1 MGSVNTKNAEPA
13 VRRRREGME
22 TPRAK
27 VSPFQKRMPPSARRM
42 VFIRQSSL
50 FKQREAPV
58 NPALTEIEDKATITE
73 EIKNMVTD
81 MGANTVGIAK
91 YNRNIRFS
99 DSEELKLTNVIVF
112 AMTMAY
118 DYMVDI
124 GPNSQAEVHRV
135 YHALDEIGVRV
146 SQQIGAYGY
155 HTRTEPNIADFPLP
169 AYAWLAGL
177 GELGKHG
184 SLISPELGSSFRLG
198 AIATDMPLIVDGPK
212 DYGIDEVC
220 NNCQICARFCPG
232 DAIKHEKKTV
242 NGIER
247 WHVDTPACEPYFF
260 RMHGC
265 KICLSV
271 CPYNAKS
278 IFKDKFKSMAKDI
291 RKAGDAK
298 GMMKLISERTG
309 IDYEAI
315 EYNPEDEGRANVKI
329 NQPVPDKKPKEMKNK
344 C

>member
-1 MGSVNTKNAEPA
+1 
-13 VRRRREGME
+13 ME

-42 VFIRQSSL
+42 TFIRQTSL
-50 FKQREAPV
+50 FKQREAPI
-58 NPALTEIEDKATITE
+58 NPVLTEIEDKVAITE
-73 EIKNMVTD
+73 EIKKMIIE
-81 MGANTVGIAK
+81 MGANTVGIAE
-91 YNRNIRFS
+91 YNPNIRFS
-99 DSEELKLTNVIVF
+99 DSSELKLSNVIVF
-112 AMTMAY
+112 SMTMAY

-124 GPNSQAEVHRV
+124 GPKSQAEVHRV
-135 YHALDEIGVRV
+135 YHLLDDIGVRV

-155 HTRTEPNIADFPLP
+155 QTRTQPNIADFPLP

-198 AIATDMPLIVDGPK
+198 GIATDMPLIVDGPQ
-212 DYGIDEVC
+212 DYGIDEIC
-220 NNCQICARFCPG
+220 NNCQICSRFCPG
-232 DAIKHEKKTV
+232 DAIKHEKRTV
-242 NGIER
+242 NGVER

-278 IFKDKFKSMAKDI
+278 IFKDQFKTMAKDI
-291 RKAGDAK
+291 RKAGDAE

-309 IDYEAI
+309 IDYEAM
-315 EYNPEDEGRANVKI
+315 EYNPEDEGRAYDKTKI
-329 NQPVPDKKPKEMKNK
+329 TLSGKKS
-344 C
+344 